1 MASFCVLLVAFTV
14 FSTLKA
20 SLLPDDRYFNEEDPC
35 EDFIYDGRRLPF
47 AEVLIG
53 ERMFDSRNCG
63 MVVSIDEVNTEI
75 PIVRFSEVRTL
86 VSIMAVYDCLKSSAA
101 ALLVRTINTPITLFS
116 TERDG
121 NRLACSLL
129 LQYHIPCIA
138 LVDGQKNY

>member
-1 MASFCVLLVAFTV
+1 
-14 FSTLKA
+14 
-20 SLLPDDRYFNEEDPC
+20 
-35 EDFIYDGRRLPF
+35 
-47 AEVLIG
+47 
-53 ERMFDSRNCG
+53 